1 MAWSVVRTGR
11 SLEETLG
18 EDSSLATSMLATRA
32 NEGHPEDHRNALDM
46 KALEKELLGYGV
58 SANGPNVRSAPKLRQ
73 SRIKCSKRSL
83 STI

>member
-1 MAWSVVRTGR
+1 MAWSVVLTGR

-58 SANGPNVRSAPKLRQ
+58 SANGPNVR
-73 SRIKCSKRSL
+73 KCTKIASEL
-83 STI
+83 N